1 MRELPPYASRGF
13 GGSNAAKAT
22 LAQWYHQYGEAATQ
36 QAVQRYAKAYP
47 NANVSVQWTPGD
59 YDKKVAAALLTSSGP
74 DIFEAG
80 NGPAST
86 RSKAARSLRWTAC
99 WAMPPVTSTPR

>member
-1 MRELPPYASRGF
+1 MVSPVRRG
-13 GGSNAAKAT
+13 
-22 LAQWYHQYGEAATQ
+22 
-36 QAVQRYAKAYP
+36 RYPAGRPALRQGLSEP
-47 NANVSVQWTPGD
+47 NVSVQWTPGD